1 VRRRVRFSK
10 TLGSRLIR
18 LAALLA
24 FMAPPSAE
32 TAADEVMV
40 PPNVQAAAVVRILEY
55 DRGLKT
61 WVGTSLIV
69 GVVAKDSR
77 GGAAAEFTKSLAGRE
92 VQGMPVKVVD
102 HTYKDGEALGGWIEQ
117 NGIRLVYVAPDLS
130 NHTAA
135 VLSAGSAR
143 KVPTFTPT
151 REQFQGGATLGLV
164 VHEGRPRV
172 LVNLPAC
179 KSAGMNLDPKL
190 LELSEVTR

>member
-1 VRRRVRFSK
+1 V
-10 TLGSRLIR
+10 LAR
-18 LAALLA
+18 LAALLVLL
-24 FMAPPSAE
+24 APSPGQ
-32 TAADEVMV
+32 TAGDDVMV

-61 WVGTSLIV
+61 WAGSSLTV
-69 GVVAKDSR
+69 GVVARDSR
-77 GGAAAEFTKSLAGRE
+77 AGAAAEFAKSLAGRE

-102 HTYKDGEALGGWIEQ
+102 HSYKDGEALGGWIEQ
-117 NGIRLVYVAPDLS
+117 NGVRLVYVAPDLS

-135 VLSAGSAR
+135 VLSAGNAR

-151 REQFQGGATLGLV
+151 RGQFQGGATLGLV